1 MYLIALQAN
10 LIAYGKIGKGKK
22 VDREGE
28 QMAIKKSFTKLSF
41 KCCTWLEQKLNDVFL
56 DKYFCLLFECGI
68 GEVTISQLGWKL
80 VPKLS
85 RKIRKAP
92 TSDEL

>member
-28 QMAIKKSFTKLSF
+28 QMAIKNACHL
-41 KCCTWLEQKLNDVFL
+41 QN
-56 DKYFCLLFECGI
+56 
-68 GEVTISQLGWKL
+68 
-80 VPKLS
+80 
-85 RKIRKAP
+85 
-92 TSDEL
+92 

>member
-1 MYLIALQAN
+1 MCSIALQAN

-28 QMAIKKSFTKLSF
+28 QMAIKNTCHLQKLSF
-41 KCCTWLEQKLNDVFL
+41 KMLHMVRAEIKLDDEFL
-56 DKYFCLLFECGI
+56 DKCLCLLFECGI

-80 VPKLS
+80 VP
-85 RKIRKAP
+85 
-92 TSDEL
+92 

>member
-28 QMAIKKSFTKLSF
+28 QMAIKNTCHLQKLSF
-41 KCCTWLEQKLNDVFL
+41 KMLHVVRAEIKLDDEFQ
-56 DKYFCLLFECGI
+56 E
-68 GEVTISQLGWKL
+68 E
-80 VPKLS
+80 S
-85 RKIRKAP
+85 RQ
-92 TSDEL
+92 